1 MRPSRPRL
9 ALIGGAVGVLIAVG
23 LLGML
28 RQRDSASAAA
38 AAALLIA
45 APLPATVGVAPTTAE
60 VVSAWQQAGPLNVP
74 LAGGVATSIQ
84 VSAVY
89 SAQAVYFRL
98 HWPEALNN
106 VPAPT
111 VQQQQATVTWKRNEA
126 IGGCAV
132 VCHVSFSAGRWIDNM
147 QVVAP
152 DVTAAPFTVI
162 LDQWQDGWWTLGY
175 SRPLVTPDVEDI
187 QFSDLRRAYPFGLD
201 IAEGA
206 GSSHTHGEALTLRF
220 AAG

>member
-1 MRPSRPRL
+1 MRLSKPRL
-9 ALIGGAVGVLIAVG
+9 ALAGVAVGLLIAVG
-23 LLGML
+23 VVGVLH
-28 RQRDSASAAA
+28 QRANASATAA
-38 AAALLIA
+38 SALLVA
-45 APLPATVGVAPTTAE
+45 APLPAGVREAPTAAE
-60 VVSAWQQAGPLNVP
+60 VEQAWQQATPLNVA
-74 LAGGVATSIQ
+74 LAGGLVTGIQ

-89 SAQAVYFRL
+89 SAQVVYFRL

-106 VPAPT
+106 VPAPS
-111 VQQQQATVTWKRNEA
+111 VQQQQATMTWKRAEA

-132 VCHVSFSAGRWIDNM
+132 VCHVSFSAGKRIDNL

-175 SRPLVTPDVEDI
+175 SRPLVTADVEDI
-187 QFSDLRRAYPFGLD
+187 QFSDLRRTYPFGLD

-220 AAG
+220 AAA

>member
-1 MRPSRPRL
+1 MRPSRSRL
-9 ALIGGAVGVLIAVG
+9 ALLGVAGGVLIALSAIG
-23 LLGML
+23 LV
-28 RQRDSASAAA
+28 QHVHNSPVNASS
-38 AAALLIA
+38 ALLIA
-45 APLPATVGVAPTTAE
+45 APLSADTAVSPSVAAIE
-60 VVSAWQQAGPLNVP
+60 QAWQQATPLNVP
-74 LAGGVATSIQ
+74 LAGGAITTMQ
-84 VSAVY
+84 VTAVY

-98 HWPEALNN
+98 HWPESLQN

-111 VQQQQATVTWKRNEA
+111 VQQQQATMTWKRAEA

-132 VCHVSFSAGRWIDNM
+132 VCHVSFSAGRRIDNM

-162 LDQWQDGWWTLGY
+162 LDEWQDGWWTLGY

-187 QFSDLRRAYPFGLD
+187 QFSDLSRTYPFGLD

-206 GSSHTHGEALTLRF
+206 GSAHTHGEALTLRF
-220 AAG
+220 AAA